1 MRRRCKKKP
10 EKEKQNREMVS
21 TPGSSSVTAAS
32 KPPELEHVWH
42 TCCFHFIFP
51 ALPLQG
57 LQALFSHHFPAGC
70 SELFLRSPTD
80 PKAKI
85 SLLNFLS
92 EFSKFSLEL
101 SILPAKRRKSTHS
114 SLEWV
119 SPQCFQHTL
128 LPGRSSRGASK
139 HFITC
144 NPQPSHFWKTTSTLN
159 GRLSRAFF
167 FFKRSGQ
174 DKEPKTLQ
182 LLFCSLF
189 LTLEEIT

>member
-1 MRRRCKKKP
+1 M
-10 EKEKQNREMVS
+10 S
-21 TPGSSSVTAAS
+21 
-32 KPPELEHVWH
+32 
-42 TCCFHFIFP
+42 CFPFIFP

-70 SELFLRSPTD
+70 SELFLGSPTD

-128 LPGRSSRGASK
+128 FCQEGLQGMHQS
-139 HFITC
+139 TQYL
-144 NPQPSHFWKTTSTLN
+144 QPPA
-159 GRLSRAFF
+159 LSLLENNLHAEWETIESIFF
-167 FFKRSGQ
+167 FQMVQAG
-174 DKEPKTLQ
+174 
-182 LLFCSLF
+182 
-189 LTLEEIT
+189 